1 MSLLNEYMKKEQLLK
16 QLRDELQQL
25 EQDQRLKGELEFKEK
40 LEQLMKTHDK
50 TAADVIEILDPAGD
64 QPVTRQSSSTASESQ
79 SAGRRKRK
87 LKVYRNPHTG
97 EVVETRGG
105 NQKTL
110 KAWKEEYGNDTVEQ
124 WLERTE

>member
-40 LEQLMKTHDK
+40 LEQLMQSHDK
-50 TAADVIEILDPAGD
+50 TAADVIDILDPNDVQSA
-64 QPVTRQSSSTASESQ
+64 TRQSSSSDSQ
-79 SAGRRKRK
+79 GAGRRKRK
-87 LKVYRNPHTG
+87 LKVYRNPHSG